1 MRSNRLHSDAFHD
14 KNLVA
19 GSFCHRLPPSVWV
32 GFGLFDIRLN
42 IVSDIFTKI
51 SKVLVHLNLNAFWR
65 KSQ

>member
-19 GSFCHRLPPSVWV
+19 GSFCHRLPPSVWD

-42 IVSDIFTKI
+42 IVSDIFTQK
-51 SKVLVHLNLNAFWR
+51 SKVLVHLKSNAFR
-65 KSQ
+65 HKNQ